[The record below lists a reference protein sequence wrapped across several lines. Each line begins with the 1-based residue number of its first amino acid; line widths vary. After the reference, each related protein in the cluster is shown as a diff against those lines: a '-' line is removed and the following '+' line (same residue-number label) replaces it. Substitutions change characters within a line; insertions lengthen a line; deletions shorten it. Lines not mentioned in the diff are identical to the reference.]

1 MAAISPMVKIGF
13 IRRRE
18 RWCLTLRGWL
28 ALLLCAFVAVV
39 VGVWSA
45 FPFLAV
51 NQPVKGE
58 ILVVEGWVPDYSVKQ
73 VRSEFKTGGYRLLI
87 VTGGPIIKGEMFAE
101 FKTYAELTKAILQRN
116 GFDEN
121 KLVAVPSAEQF
132 RNRTYASALALR
144 EWISNSG
151 SVVKSVNVFTRGAH
165 ARRTWLLFEK
175 AFQGQIEVGIIAG
188 DDLRY
193 DGKRWWKTSEGVRDI
208 LDEAIAYCYARF
220 LFYPR

>member
-1 MAAISPMVKIGF
+1 MAALSPMVKIGF
-13 IRRRE
+13 IRRKE
-18 RWCLTLRGWL
+18 CWSLTLRGWL
-28 ALLLCAFVAVV
+28 TLLLCALVVIV
-39 VGVWSA
+39 VGVQSV

-73 VRSEFKTGGYRLLI
+73 VRSEFIKGGYSLLI
-87 VTGGPIIKGEMFAE
+87 VTGGPIIKGEMCAE

-116 GFDEN
+116 GFDED
-121 KLVAVPSAEQF
+121 KLVAVPSEERF

-144 EWISNSG
+144 EWISKSG
-151 SVVKSVNVFTRGAH
+151 LAVKSLNVFTRSAH

-175 AFQGQIEVGIIAG
+175 AFQGRIEVGIIAG

-193 DGKRWWKTSEGVRDI
+193 DGKRWWRSSEGVRDI
-208 LDEAIAYCYARF
+208 LDEAIAYLYARF